1 MHRFALGYGIAL
13 SACVCGNLLRLTLR
27 DPPPP
32 DPVVSAVTLAVSA
45 VVIAGAGWFGL
56 VAVFTAV
63 SKPDL
68 RAAFRAAD
76 PRGWRSLLAGFLS
89 GIAGIGAAVGSFV
102 LNEPSGHERD
112 PRTLLAGALVW
123 VLILGSPI
131 AGTVL
136 FLWLFRPRPAPPS
149 PPGGP

>member
-1 MHRFALGYGIAL
+1 MHRFALGFGLAL
-13 SACVCGNLLRLTLR
+13 SACLCGNLLRLTLR

-32 DPVVSAVTLAVSA
+32 DPVVSAVTLAVGA

-56 VAVFTAV
+56 AAMFTAV
-63 SKPDL
+63 AKPDL
-68 RAAFRAAD
+68 RTAFRAAD
-76 PRGWRSLLAGFLS
+76 PRGWRSLFAGFLS

-123 VLILGSPI
+123 VFIGVGPI
-131 AGTVL
+131 AGAVL
-136 FLWLFRPRPAPPS
+136 FLWLFRPRSAPPGA
-149 PPGGP
+149 P